1 MRLDA
6 NYFESSY
13 EKQAWLTEMHYLT
26 SLTEVDK
33 MLVFDFD
40 YFFIKLLN
48 DEKERREKE
57 KKD

>member
-13 EKQAWLTEMHYLT
+13 EKQVWLTEMQYLT

-48 DEKERREKE
+48 NEKERRKKE
-57 KKD
+57 KKN

>member
-6 NYFESSY
+6 SYFESSY
-13 EKQAWLTEMHYLT
+13 EKQAWLTEMKYLT

-48 DEKERREKE
+48 NEKERREKE

>member
-13 EKQAWLTEMHYLT
+13 EKQAWLTEMQYLT

-48 DEKERREKE
+48 NEKERRKKE
-57 KKD
+57 KNA